1 MHGCEIFPWKVFIVH
16 NLQMIPT
23 NPLQHHFDTM
33 AHGAHLTRNMCGLLV
48 VVGIVV
54 FIVCFMSRAR
64 LDWKFLCL
72 LTMVGAACTAVG
84 MCCMIR
90 METELHTS
98 LIGESISQ
106 RGCRPDDKACHLSK
120 MANLQVFGEVEMGRR
135 QA

>member
-1 MHGCEIFPWKVFIVH
+1 MGTKFFVVKVFIVH
-16 NLQMIPT
+16 NVQMIPT

-48 VVGIVV
+48 VVGILV
-54 FIVCFMSRAR
+54 FIVCFMARAR

-98 LIGESISQ
+98 LIGERISSG
-106 RGCRPDDKACHLSK
+106 GCRPGDNACHLSK
-120 MANLQVFGEVEMGRR
+120 MANMQVIGEVEKKR

>member
-1 MHGCEIFPWKVFIVH
+1 MCDFFIARVFIVY
-16 NLQMIPT
+16 NLQIMYE

-33 AHGAHLTRNMCGLLV
+33 AHSAHLTRNMCGLLV
-48 VVGIVV
+48 AVGIMV
-54 FIVCFMSRAR
+54 FIVCFMSRSR

-106 RGCRPDDKACHLSK
+106 RGCRPDDNSCHLSK
-120 MANLQVFGEVEMGRR
+120 MANMKVIGELEKKR
-135 QA
+135 QRS